1 VLLEVLANPVPDK
14 YEIKYLKLHMFK
26 HLRVKT
32 RSEKLNPNL
41 GEISIP
47 QLIGDASLPVTIKAL
62 NSLPENAKLR
72 LYRVLIPLQ
81 VLAEFDINPR
91 TWKNP
96 YKLPQVR
103 LDAEQG
109 SDKVKITAWYGED
122 PRNEFFYLELA
133 DNQYNGIDLN
143 FLIANNPTC
152 EKFRTDYDD
161 GGSETL
167 FGTVRR
173 NLIEEERAMRAG
185 LAPGQIREG
194 LRSSQIVFTHIE
206 TFLTMMAHH
215 AFSLEPLSYVSAWIF
230 EKRGFAYSKGHQLMD
245 VIHKEFQPGGELHK
259 ALDGSTP
266 FRQVEQW
273 KTVRGRAWAIH
284 DGILQVIDRKW
295 DDLKMIKQVGRH
307 AGVNTFPDAEY

>member
-1 VLLEVLANPVPDK
+1 
-14 YEIKYLKLHMFK
+14 MFK
-26 HLRVKT
+26 RLIVK
-32 RSEKLNPNL
+32 SEPQKVGADL
-41 GEISIP
+41 GEISIS
-47 QLIGDASLPVTIKAL
+47 QLIGDASLPVTIRAL

-72 LYRVLIPLQ
+72 LYRALIPVQ

-91 TWKNP
+91 TWRNP
-96 YKLPQVR
+96 EKQQQVR
-103 LDAEQG
+103 LEAQPG
-109 SDKVKITAWYGED
+109 SDKVKITAWYGDD

-161 GGSETL
+161 EGKETL

-173 NLIEEERAMRAG
+173 NLAAEEKAMHAG

-194 LRSSQIVFTHIE
+194 LRSSQVVFIHIE

-215 AFSLEPLSYVSAWIF
+215 AFFLEPLTYVSAWIF

-245 VIHKEFQPGGELHK
+245 TIHKEFQPGGELYK
-259 ALDGSTP
+259 ALNGSTP
-266 FRQVEQW
+266 FRKPDQW

-284 DGILQVIDRKW
+284 DGILQAIDKKW
-295 DDLKMIKQVGRH
+295 DNLKMIKQIGRH
-307 AGVNTFPDAEY
+307 AGVSTFPGAEY